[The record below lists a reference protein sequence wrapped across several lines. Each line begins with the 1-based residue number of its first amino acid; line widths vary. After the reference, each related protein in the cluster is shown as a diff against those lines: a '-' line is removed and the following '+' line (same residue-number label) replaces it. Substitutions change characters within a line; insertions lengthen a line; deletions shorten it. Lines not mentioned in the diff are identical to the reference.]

1 MSVTTSS
8 TSNKKILLTG
18 ASRGIGRA
26 TALALA
32 SRGHELALLGRPSAE
47 LDGVAES
54 IRAGGGDPVVVNA
67 DVRDEGA
74 VESAVGEARG
84 RLGHI
89 DVLINNAG
97 MGRYAP
103 FEELTTDDWEHVLA
117 VNITG
122 VATVLRSV
130 LPHMREAGDGHI
142 INVGS
147 IRSTE
152 VGANTSSYA
161 ASKFG
166 LDALTRTLRL
176 ELDGTGIVVSQI
188 CPGGVVTEFG
198 GIDPA
203 TKPQSWLQPEAIA
216 EGVAMIIDFRG
227 LGWVRDLTIVPEP
240 ARH

>member
-1 MSVTTSS
+1 MEAKTV
-8 TSNKKILLTG
+8 LLTG

-26 TALALA
+26 TAIALG
-32 SRGHELALLGRPSAE
+32 SRGHRLALLGRQSAE
-47 LDGVAES
+47 LDDVAKT
-54 IRAGGGDPVVVNA
+54 IRTGGGDPVVVNA
-67 DVRDEGA
+67 DVRDEDA
-74 VESAVGEARG
+74 VESAVGEACEQ
-84 RLGHI
+84 LGNI

-103 FEELTTDDWEHVLA
+103 FEELTSDDWEHVLA
-117 VNITG
+117 VNVTG

-130 LPHMREAGDGHI
+130 LPLMRKAEDGHI

-176 ELDGTGIVVSQI
+176 ELDGMGIVVSQI
-188 CPGGVVTEFG
+188 CPGGVITEFG

-203 TKPQSWLQPEAIA
+203 TKDQSWLRPEAIA
-216 EGVAMIIDFRG
+216 EAVAMIIEFRG

-240 ARH
+240 PRR

>member
-1 MSVTTSS
+1 MSA
-8 TSNKKILLTG
+8 TSNATSPKRVLLTG
-18 ASRGIGRA
+18 PSRGIGRA
-26 TALALA
+26 TAIALA
-32 SRGHELALLGRPSAE
+32 SRGHQLALLGRPSAE
-47 LDGVAES
+47 LNEVAEL
-54 IRAGGGDPVVVNA
+54 IRAGGGDPVVVTA
-67 DVRDEGA
+67 DVRDEAA
-74 VESAVGEARG
+74 VRSAVGEARE

-103 FEELTTDDWEHVLA
+103 FEELTIDDWEHVLA
-117 VNITG
+117 VNVTG

-130 LPHMREAGDGHI
+130 LPQMREAGDGHI

-147 IRSTE
+147 VRSTE

-176 ELDGTGIVVSQI
+176 ELDGTGVVVSQI

-198 GIDPA
+198 GIDPT
-203 TKPQSWLQPEAIA
+203 TKPQSWLRPEAVA
-216 EGVAMIIDFRG
+216 EAVAMIIDFRG
-227 LGWVRDLTIVPEP
+227 LGLVRDLTIVPEP
-240 ARH
+240 APQ